1 MASPEDRPETR
12 RGVLKNLAAAGL
24 GAAIATVAA
33 RELPPGLGGPATGV
47 PSISG
52 PGTLDAVFNVR
63 DQGAVGDGVADD
75 TGALIGTIERVPASG
90 GLVYLPRGTYRVTSP
105 IAIARTHVWVFGSG
119 PDATVIRLGDGV
131 NADVLAI
138 RASGCTVSNLTIDGN
153 KAHNASGGG
162 ILVDAVAASQT
173 LENVTVRDLHVVR
186 TKGAG
191 IKIHSSPSGPVS
203 RRSLVQSCVV
213 DETDGEG
220 IALLATDQSI
230 VTNCFVSRTG
240 LHGIISKQ
248 GNENTV
254 LGNQILQAG
263 TNKASGFAHGIAI
276 DGNGGLNP
284 NGRHRIMG
292 NYVLDACDAGI
303 EVADAVDDVVIEGNT
318 VNGAGVGALA
328 ANRYGIYF
336 GGSLAVGSKASI
348 RGNTVT
354 RAATNGIQATGLS
367 SLVRASSLVIEGN
380 LCYANRENGIY
391 LKAVDNFVVDGNAC
405 FNNDTSST
413 EKDGIRLE
421 GAWDG
426 IVLGNRCYDNQA
438 IQTQAHGLGIV
449 GGATNVLVA
458 MNDLTGNALG
468 AIGNANL
475 FSGTSRLYENKG
487 FNPLGVSTVTIGP
500 SPWTYTNNDFVREA
514 IYILGGTVSDI
525 SKDGVAGIFAA
536 SNVTV
541 WVEPGESLTVT
552 YSSPPTVHKDRK

>member
-230 VTNCFVSRTG
+230 VANCFVSRTG

-405 FNNDTSST
+405 FNNDISST

-458 MNDLTGNALG
+458 MNDLTGNAMG

-487 FNPLGVSTVTIGP
+487 FNPLGVSRVTIGP

-541 WVEPGESLTVT
+541 WLEPGESLTVT
-552 YSSPPTVHKDRK
+552 YSSPPTVNKDRK

>member
-1 MASPEDRPETR
+1 MASPDDRPDTR

-33 RELPPGLGGPATGV
+33 RELPPRLGEPAPGV
-47 PSISG
+47 PSVSG

-75 TGALIGTIERVPASG
+75 TGAMIGTIERVPASG

-105 IAIARTHVWVFGSG
+105 IAIARTNVWIFGSG
-119 PDATVIRLGDGV
+119 PDATVIRLGDDV

-138 RASGCTVSNLTIDGN
+138 RAGGCTVSNLTIDGN
-153 KAHNASGGG
+153 KAHNASGNG
-162 ILVDAVAASQT
+162 ILVDAIAANEM
-173 LENVTVRDLHVVR
+173 LENATVRDLHVVR

-191 IKIHSSPSGPVS
+191 IKIRSNPSGPIN

-213 DETDGEG
+213 DDTDSEG
-220 IALLATDQSI
+220 IALTAADQSI
-230 VTNCFVSRTG
+230 VSSCFVSRTG
-240 LHGIISKQ
+240 NHGILSKQ
-248 GNENTV
+248 GDENT
-254 LGNQILQAG
+254 LIGNQVLQAG
-263 TNKASGFAHGIAI
+263 INKSSGFAHGIAI
-276 DGNGGLNP
+276 DGNGGSNP
-284 NGRHRIMG
+284 NGRHRIIG
-292 NYVLDACDAGI
+292 NYVFDACDAGV

-328 ANRYGIYF
+328 VNRYGIYF
-336 GGSLAVGSKASI
+336 GGSLAASSNGSI

-354 RAATNGIQATGLS
+354 RAMANGIQAAGLS
-367 SLVRASSLVIEGN
+367 PLVRASSLVIEGN
-380 LCYANRENGIY
+380 LCYANGENGIY
-391 LKAVDNFVVDGNAC
+391 LKAIDNFVVQGNAC
-405 FNNDTSST
+405 FDNGTSST

-426 IVLGNRCYDNQA
+426 IVLGNRCYDDQA

-468 AIGNANL
+468 AIGSANL

-487 FNPLGVSTVTIGP
+487 FNPLGVSRVTIGP

-514 IYILGGTVSDI
+514 IYIRGGTVSDI
-525 SKDGVAGIFAA
+525 SKDGVAGVFAA

-541 WVEPGESLTVT
+541 WLEPGESLTVT

>member
-47 PSISG
+47 PPISG

-458 MNDLTGNALG
+458 MNDLTGNAMG

-487 FNPLGVSTVTIGP
+487 FNPLGVSRVTIGP

-541 WVEPGESLTVT
+541 WLEPGESLTVT
-552 YSSPPTVHKDRK
+552 YSSPPTVNKDRK

>member
-1 MASPEDRPETR
+1 
-12 RGVLKNLAAAGL
+12 VLKNLAAAGL

-514 IYILGGTVSDI
+514 IYIRGGTVSDI

>member
-1 MASPEDRPETR
+1 MASPDDRPDTR

-33 RELPPGLGGPATGV
+33 RELPPGLGGPATGG
-47 PSISG
+47 PSVSG

-63 DQGAVGDGVADD
+63 DQGAVGDGAADD

-105 IAIARTHVWVFGSG
+105 IVLGRTNVWVFGSG
-119 PDATVIRLGDGV
+119 PDATVIRLGDAV
-131 NADVLAI
+131 NADVLTI
-138 RASGCTVSNLTIDGN
+138 RASGCTASNLTIDGN
-153 KAHNASGGG
+153 KAHNASGTGV
-162 ILVDAVAASQT
+162 LVDAAAASEII
-173 LENVTVRDLHVVR
+173 ENVTVRDLHVVR

-191 IKIHSSPSGPVS
+191 IKGHSTPSGPAN
-203 RRSLVQSCVV
+203 RRSLIQSCVV
-213 DETDGEG
+213 DDTDGEG
-220 IALLATDQSI
+220 IALIATDQSI
-230 VTNCFVSRTG
+230 VANCFVSRTG
-240 LHGIISKQ
+240 KHGIISTQ

-263 TNKASGFAHGIAI
+263 LNKSSGFAHGIAI
-276 DGNGGLNP
+276 DGNGGSNP
-284 NGRHRIMG
+284 NARHRVIG

-303 EVADAVDDVVIEGNT
+303 EVADGVGDVLIEGNT
-318 VNGAGVGALA
+318 INGAGVGALA
-328 ANRYGIYF
+328 VNRYGIYV
-336 GGSLAVGSKASI
+336 GGSLAASSKGSI

-354 RAATNGIQATGLS
+354 RATANGIQAAGLGP
-367 SLVRASSLVIEGN
+367 LARASSLVLEGN
-380 LCYANRENGIY
+380 LCYANGENGIC
-391 LKAVDNFVVDGNAC
+391 LRAVDNFVVEGNAC
-405 FNNDTSST
+405 FDNGTSGT

-426 IVLGNRCYDNQA
+426 IVLGNRCYDDSA
-438 IQTQAHGLGIV
+438 AKTQAHGLGIV

-458 MNDLTGNALG
+458 MNDLSGNAVG

-487 FNPLGVSTVTIGP
+487 FNPLGVSRVTIGP

-514 IYILGGTVSDI
+514 IYIRGGTVSDI

-541 WVEPGESLTVT
+541 WLEPGESLTVT
-552 YSSPPTVHKDRK
+552 YSSPPTVNKDRK